1 MTPGTLAPGVICA
14 TIGSTDGKVTI
25 VVTDTQRYS
34 AFLGYPGQRPRAAEP
49 RRDDYMGGPRHEV
62 RDIALRILGA
72 SAVVLTF
79 AGGFAYLLV
88 RVLAS

>member
-1 MTPGTLAPGVICA
+1 
-14 TIGSTDGKVTI
+14 
-25 VVTDTQRYS
+25 VVTDTQRWN

-62 RDIALRILGA
+62 RNIALRILGGFA
-72 SAVVLTF
+72 TVLTF
-79 AGGFAYLLV
+79 AGGFAYLLI